1 MSTPRTPPFGYTFSE
16 SSDYPRESAPTP
28 PSGPEIL
35 DGQERQYYDEFFQ
48 HVLSPLQGLT
58 GQNLLANPFDA
69 YKEAEGQK
77 FLSAQPPRF
86 HAAVTSLPPSDA
98 DHTSSPPQ
106 SAFKPGKYPTESAAS
121 TSNYVPTCIAP
132 ASIFHRNDQAHQYM
146 SYVSDLD
153 LGEPSTARDFASAR
167 SLLTSHNGSFSSA
180 RTLSTGDLPATSLN
194 MSLNF
199 SSKASCPTTHSPT
212 SWDRQRSLQYGSDP
226 QFSGDV
232 FKAPPHQ
239 PKEENGTGGVVSQLI
254 PYVESEESVE
264 SECEPSLRDNGLN
277 AYLAPRSLD
286 SKSSSSH
293 VLENMS
299 HGSHQLRASTAPS
312 AQTQSQRGKARAQSS
327 STETRAA
334 NGELAQASF
343 RGRRRRATT
352 PKPKLSS
359 EEKRKRHREAEQK
372 RRDKANEPKEDM
384 LALCPGLHEAKVTK
398 SGELL
403 WFHEWLR
410 SLVEDNERMEKY
422 LERLRA

>member
-1 MSTPRTPPFGYTFSE
+1 MSTARTPPFGYTFSE

-48 HVLSPLQGLT
+48 QVLSPLQDVAS
-58 GQNLLANPFDA
+58 QNLLANPFDA
-69 YKEAEGQK
+69 YKEVEGHD
-77 FLSAQPPRF
+77 FLSAQLPPRF
-86 HAAVTSLPPSDA
+86 HAAVTSLPPLDA
-98 DHTSSPPQ
+98 DHTTSPPQ
-106 SAFKPGKYPTESAAS
+106 SAFQPGKYPTESAAS
-121 TSNYVPTCIAP
+121 NSNYVPTCIAP
-132 ASIFHRNDQAHQYM
+132 ASIFHRNDQVHQYM

-153 LGEPSTARDFASAR
+153 FSEPSNAHEFASAG
-167 SLLTSHNGSFSSA
+167 SLLTSHNTSFSSP
-180 RTLSTGDLPATSLN
+180 RTLSTGDLPPTSLN
-194 MSLNF
+194 LPLNI
-199 SSKASCPTTHSPT
+199 SSKASCQTTLSST

-239 PKEENGTGGVVSQLI
+239 PKDGNGTGGVVSQLI
-254 PYVESEESVE
+254 PYVESEGSVE
-264 SECEPSLRDNGLN
+264 SECEPTFRANGLN
-277 AYLAPRSLD
+277 AYVAPRSID
-286 SKSSSSH
+286 SNSSSSH
-293 VLENMS
+293 PRNMS
-299 HGSHQLRASTAPS
+299 HGGHQSRANTAPS
-312 AQTQSQRGKARAQSS
+312 VQIQSKCGRNRAQSS
-327 STETRAA
+327 TTDTRAA
-334 NGELAQASF
+334 NGELAQASS

-422 LERLRA
+422 LERLGG